1 LEEATLSDG
10 GVFTRVLVAMDASPH
25 SLTALDAAVELAA
38 LFGAE
43 LLGIFVED
51 ADLLRLADLPF
62 AAEVA
67 SFSASI
73 QRLDAERMRLQLRAV
88 AERSR
93 RALAVS
99 AERARVPWSF
109 RVVRGSVAAAVM
121 GEVGGRDLIS
131 FGRLGWSR
139 LGKPHLGSTAR
150 AILSEARAS
159 SLVLQRGRRITAPLC
174 ALYDGSKAARRG
186 LEAVSLL
193 ARGATPI
200 VLIVANEERDA
211 KRLEHEARDFLR
223 ERGITARLLR
233 IGESTP
239 EAVRAA
245 IRAQGAGLIVLPTD
259 GAIISSQDVIGLLMD
274 LDAPMLLV
282 RDVE

>member
-1 LEEATLSDG
+1 MSET
-10 GVFTRVLVAMDASPH
+10 GVFGRVLVALDASPH

-38 LFGAE
+38 LFDAE

-51 ADLLRLADLPF
+51 VELLRLADLPF

-73 QRLDAERMRLQLRAV
+73 QPLDAERMRLQLRAV

-99 AERARVPWSF
+99 AEHARVRWSF
-109 RVVRGSVAAAVM
+109 RVARGSVAAAVM
-121 GEVGGRDLIS
+121 EGVGGRDLIS

-139 LGKPHLGSTAR
+139 LGKPRLGSTAR

-159 SLVLQRGRRITAPLC
+159 TLVLQRGRRIGAPLC

-186 LEAVSLL
+186 LDAIARL
-193 ARGATPI
+193 ARGGAPTI
-200 VLIVANEERDA
+200 LIVASDDGVAERLGREAEE
-211 KRLEHEARDFLR
+211 FLR
-223 ERGITARLLR
+223 ARGITARLR
-233 IGESTP
+233 RVNESDLETIP
-239 EAVRAA
+239 GA
-245 IRAQGAGLIVLPTD
+245 IRAAGAGLVVLPVD
-259 GAIISSQDVIGLLMD
+259 GALVPREHLIDLLAD
-274 LDAPMLLV
+274 IDAPALLV